1 MFTTSKLISAP
12 EGIQVSV
19 GAPQSPAPRA
29 TLRPKTRLVT
39 VKMSGA
45 KHDLAI
51 PYVLT
56 ELTNGDAI
64 LRYCVDT
71 KDALAQAAVSP
82 VQQNEHAE
90 VGESVQPALRAGFI
104 EARGVA
110 PKTQLEYAQA
120 GVITPEME
128 YVALRESAANLE
140 FFAPA
145 SDSVAAAAH
154 DSHMAGKFQDS
165 VEQGLCTYD
174 KEAGVITLNAD
185 KMAVTPELVRA
196 EIAAGRAVIPANHHH
211 PESEPMIIGKR
222 FLTKVNANIG
232 ASAVS
237 SDFSEE
243 IGKLKLALRFGADT
257 VMDLSTGLDDLAGL
271 RSAIIRASAVPI
283 GTVPVYEALD
293 RVKGDASA
301 LTWEVFRQVIIDQAE
316 QGVDY
321 FTIHAGF
328 TKDLLPA
335 AAARLMGV
343 VSRGGAIMASNMM
356 LNDSENLAYA
366 HFDELMAICRKYDV
380 ALSLGDGLRP
390 GAIYDACDAAQYGEL
405 KNIGE
410 LAARCK
416 EHGVQCFIEGPG
428 HVPLNKVEENQR
440 LEDEYCHEAP
450 FYTLGPL
457 VSDVGAGFDHITSAI
472 GGTNIAAYGTSMLC
486 YVTPSEHLALPTP
499 EDVKQGLICYK
510 LAAHAADLAKHVAQ
524 AANIDHAMSRA
535 RATFRWLDQFVLSF
549 DETHAY
555 EVWRAQMDEEN
566 CNHSA
571 AYCSMCGPR
580 FCPIRLNRR
589 LQAKYAK

>member
-12 EGIQVSV
+12 EGTQVSV

-29 TLRPKTRLVT
+29 IARPKTRLVT

-301 LTWEVFRQVIIDQAE
+301 LT
-316 QGVDY
+316 
-321 FTIHAGF
+321 
-328 TKDLLPA
+328 
-335 AAARLMGV
+335 
-343 VSRGGAIMASNMM
+343 S
-356 LNDSENLAYA
+356 
-366 HFDELMAICRKYDV
+366 
-380 ALSLGDGLRP
+380 
-390 GAIYDACDAAQYGEL
+390 
-405 KNIGE
+405 
-410 LAARCK
+410 
-416 EHGVQCFIEGPG
+416 
-428 HVPLNKVEENQR
+428 
-440 LEDEYCHEAP
+440 
-450 FYTLGPL
+450 
-457 VSDVGAGFDHITSAI
+457 
-472 GGTNIAAYGTSMLC
+472 
-486 YVTPSEHLALPTP
+486 
-499 EDVKQGLICYK
+499 
-510 LAAHAADLAKHVAQ
+510 
-524 AANIDHAMSRA
+524 
-535 RATFRWLDQFVLSF
+535 
-549 DETHAY
+549 
-555 EVWRAQMDEEN
+555 
-566 CNHSA
+566 
-571 AYCSMCGPR
+571 
-580 FCPIRLNRR
+580 
-589 LQAKYAK
+589 